1 MKIQALTL
9 YTSNLKSQ
17 LTFYKDTLGFVVL
30 EKNDSNFTLKTGSS
44 RLTFI
49 SNENATPYHFAFNI
63 PAYHEQEALNWLKQ
77 RVSIIKDKD
86 LEIMEFEDWRAK
98 AVYFY
103 DADHNI
109 VEFISRQKITTEVP
123 LPFTIQSV
131 LSISEIGLVTDNI
144 EPVYQKLDSLGV
156 DVFDGNMHRFCAAGD
171 DNGLFII
178 INPNVK
184 NWFPTDEK
192 AFYSPFEIEIE
203 IERNYY
209 DLKYKKNDLQ
219 LL

>member
-1 MKIQALTL
+1 MKIQTLTL
-9 YTSNLKSQ
+9 YTSSLKNQ
-17 LTFYKDTLGFVVL
+17 LSFYRDTLGFEVL
-30 EKNDSNFTLKTGSS
+30 ETNDSNFTLKTGST

-49 SNENATPYHFAFNI
+49 SSENATPYHFAFNI

-77 RVSIIKDKD
+77 RVSIIKDED
-86 LEIMEFEDWRAK
+86 LEIMEFEDWQAK

-171 DNGLFII
+171 DSGLFII
-178 INPNVK
+178 IDPNLK
-184 NWFPTDEK
+184 KWFPTGEK
-192 AFYSPFEIEIE
+192 AYYSPFVIEIE
-203 IERNYY
+203 IGENAHRLN
-209 DLKYKKNDLQ
+209 YKKNELQ
-219 LL
+219 LK